1 MYETKENHSY
11 GIIAII
17 YYCIYFISMLIAGR
31 FYKENNTPGIYI
43 TCLVAFAVGIIIV
56 FVKEGYIKSLGFGK
70 EKIKTNLAIS
80 LAIIIIEFI
89 IVLFISGL
97 NFVDALKQMLYYL
110 FFIAAIEEIVFRGII
125 QNYLFGFRIN
135 KWVLFTIGA
144 VLFSLSHIPFQMY
157 VHNEVSIYYFV
168 SAIPNLIETFVF
180 HFIFC
185 YITYRRK
192 DVTLSIE
199 IHFAYNFLG
208 IIF

>member
-192 DVTLSIE
+192 DVTLSIA

>member
-135 KWVLFTIGA
+135 K
-144 VLFSLSHIPFQMY
+144 
-157 VHNEVSIYYFV
+157 
-168 SAIPNLIETFVF
+168 
-180 HFIFC
+180 
-185 YITYRRK
+185 
-192 DVTLSIE
+192 
-199 IHFAYNFLG
+199 
-208 IIF
+208 

>member
-43 TCLVAFAVGIIIV
+43 TCLAAFAVGIIIV

-125 QNYLFGFRIN
+125 QNYLFGFKIN

-185 YITYRRK
+185 YIAYRRK
-192 DVTLSIE
+192 DITLSIA

>member
-31 FYKENNTPGIYI
+31 FYKENNMPGIYI
-43 TCLVAFAVGIIIV
+43 TCLAAFAVGIIIV
-56 FVKEGYIKSLGFGK
+56 FVKEGHIRSLGFGK

-97 NFVDALKQMLYYL
+97 TFVDALKQMLYYL
-110 FFIAAIEEIVFRGII
+110 FFIAAIEEVVFRGII
-125 QNYLFGFRIN
+125 QNYLCGFRIN
-135 KWVLFTIGA
+135 KWLLFTIGA

-185 YITYRRK
+185 YIAYRRK
-192 DVTLSIE
+192 DITLSIA
-199 IHFAYNFLG
+199 IHFAYDFLG